1 MAVNP
6 LTVAALTLAAP
17 TVAALAAPVLNA
29 AALLAV
35 PAPTVAALAVPAP
48 TVAALAVPGA
58 TGNASGSGIPPA
70 VSPHNAEDVM
80 TTSPSYNREEQ
91 AAIDALVGTTPPE
104 WNVERWMNSPPLT
117 LAGLR
122 GKVVLVRWWTAGCPY
137 CSASAP
143 ALRELH
149 RDLSPRGVVVI
160 GMYHHKDSGP
170 YDPRVTEKTAKEY
183 GFTFPIAFDP
193 DWRTFHTWMRDADP
207 GWTSVTF
214 LLDRK
219 GVVRWFHPGGT
230 YKPGDPA
237 YAELRRTVTTLLQE

>member
-1 MAVNP
+1 MRP
-6 LTVAALTLAAP
+6 ALARPAW
-17 TVAALAAPVLNA
+17 ALAAAVSGAAIAMSVGA
-29 AALLAV
+29 AANGAAAS
-35 PAPTVAALAVPAP
+35 APPPKSSTAGTASVA
-48 TVAALAVPGA
+48 PGKA
-58 TGNASGSGIPPA
+58 KAS
-70 VSPHNAEDVM
+70 VYD
-80 TTSPSYNREEQ
+80 REEQ
-91 AAIDALVGTTPPE
+91 AAVDALVGTTPPE

-143 ALRELH
+143 ALREMH
-149 RDLSPRGVVVI
+149 RDFGPRGLVVI
-160 GMYHHKDSGP
+160 GMYHHKDAGP

-193 DWRTFHTWMRDADP
+193 DWRTFHAWMRDADP
-207 GWTSVTF
+207 GWTSVSF

-230 YKPGDPA
+230 YKEGDAA
-237 YAELRRTVTTLLQE
+237 YAELRRTVTTLLQEK